1 MDTINMAVNMAGFK
15 AGFANPG
22 QWIPEIEEPV
32 VAISLEQVDSQ
43 NYQVTIRAEVVSPVT
58 LGGQKCEEEILRV
71 VSVMEGLGGSCRIT
85 SLEFDA
91 KTELFSMAVLGT
103 FYGDVLDEHWS
114 AGKACTVYWGGQR
127 IGEPL
132 SFTAWR
138 ETSDAQTPLST
149 ALWHFRMEEV
159 LDGKWPEVETSSA
172 FTIQVTAGN
181 TTDTYTGC
189 VVTSQ
194 ERILSG
200 GHLRQ
205 IREGTA
211 TAKEAE

>member
-1 MDTINMAVNMAGFK
+1 MDTVNLAINMAGFK

-22 QWIPEIEEPV
+22 QWIPEIKEPV
-32 VAISLEQVDSQ
+32 VAISLEQVDSE
-43 NYQVTIRAEVVSPVT
+43 NYQVTIRAEVVSPVV
-58 LGGQKCEEEILRV
+58 LGGQQCEVDILRV
-71 VSVMEGLGGSCRIT
+71 VSAMEDMGGRCRIT

-91 KTELFSMAVLGT
+91 KTELFSMAVLAT

-114 AGKACTVYWGGQR
+114 AGKACTVVWGGQY
-127 IGEPL
+127 IGEPI

-138 ETSDAQTPLST
+138 ETNDAQSPLSAT
-149 ALWHFRMEEV
+149 PWRFRMEEV
-159 LDGKWPEVETSSA
+159 VDGKWPEVDVSSA
-172 FTIQVTAGN
+172 FTIKVTAGN

-189 VVTSQ
+189 TVTSQ
-194 ERILSG
+194 QRILSG

-211 TAKEAE
+211 TAKETE